1 MRESDD
7 DRLRRHLLATS
18 ADLDENALLRLA
30 LQHIVIALGGLG
42 GLAHLAELREK
53 GGFLR
58 LVATTGLPAEVVQR
72 WEHLQLVDD
81 SAPERAALRKATA
94 WAKTWP
100 SLSAPVHE
108 GSEIPPAGWSTVGA
122 FSVPLLIE
130 DRLVGT
136 ISTLL
141 GGEPPSDR
149 QEYAAELGLVIGR
162 RLAQVQA
169 QCASEQ
175 QIWRADHDHD
185 RRRRALATVQVG
197 TWEWQKATGVKMDD
211 IGEDLVSLAG
221 LTPHTWDHRP
231 ETWLARIHPDD
242 RTAVL
247 EETKRAMDTRET
259 CALEY
264 RVLDVNSQ
272 VHWMEQRGQ
281 FVHAENGVAE
291 RAYGTLADVTQR
303 RGKLEWLTTLQELHP
318 DPVFAMSMDNRVAW
332 GNMVMRNQGAAR
344 GVTIVGAVP
353 WEVDEAL
360 AGLGLQEML
369 ARARAAGGTAIT
381 QELQILREPE
391 TGAMVAYSA
400 RAAQVGEYVTVILE
414 DITERKRAEEI
425 ERARTQELWRTLKPK
440 ALPQLVAVTVAGR
453 HLTGRTAEIGGSW
466 YDAIQLSGGRV
477 MLVSGSVTGGGLSE
491 AITMG
496 QLRATV
502 AELVALDY
510 PLAELMARLGE
521 SEVVTSAL
529 AGGLQ
534 ALLLLALYD
543 ATTGCLSLVSAAH
556 PPPVLVTSALS
567 VDLSDLRVG
576 PGLGASPLVY
586 EITHVDVPDG
596 SLLALSTTGFT
607 GTQTDSGS
615 PCSRVTRL
623 LERVTLES
631 ESSLEEICDALADL
645 TQDESREGDAAVL
658 LARLNRVPQERVAA
672 WDLPWDPKSA
682 SSARRKILAQVR
694 EWDREDLA
702 FTGEL
707 VVSELV
713 GNVIRH
719 TEHGPL
725 RLRLL
730 QLDHDLVIEVYD
742 GSQSMPHMQPI
753 RLMEESGRGLMMI
766 GEMAAA
772 MNGGWGARYTRD
784 GKCIWVRLRGEGNE
798 SAGHGFALPSLA
810 VSTGRDHDDGG
821 EVPARSEAKL

>member
-1 MRESDD
+1 MTREE

-18 ADLDENALLRLA
+18 ADLDEEALLRLA

-42 GLAHLAELREK
+42 GLAHLAQLRED

-58 LVATTGLPAEVVQR
+58 LMAATGLPAAVVER
-72 WEHLQLVDD
+72 WEHLQFVDD
-81 SAPERAALRKATA
+81 SAPERAALHKETA
-94 WAKTWP
+94 WAWNWP
-100 SLSAPVHE
+100 STSTPAHE
-108 GSEIPPAGWSTVGA
+108 GWERPPAGWSTVGA

-141 GGEPPSDR
+141 RGEPSSER
-149 QEYAAELGLVIGR
+149 QEYAAELALVIGR

-169 QCASEQ
+169 ECASRPQVWGPDHGSEQ
-175 QIWRADHDHD
+175 
-185 RRRRALATVQVG
+185 RRRALATVQVG
-197 TWEWQKATGVKMDD
+197 TWEWHKATGVKLDD
-211 IGEDLVSLAG
+211 VGEDLVSLAG
-221 LTPHTWDHRP
+221 LTPRTWDHWP

-247 EETKRAMDTRET
+247 EEIKRAVDTRET
-259 CALEY
+259 CTLEY
-264 RVLDVNSQ
+264 RVLDGNGQ
-272 VHWMEQRGQ
+272 VHWIEQRGQ
-281 FVHAENGVAE
+281 LIYAENGVVE
-291 RAYGTLADVTQR
+291 RAYGTLADVTLR

-318 DPVFAMSMDNRVAW
+318 DPVFAMSTDNRVAW

-353 WEVDEAL
+353 WEVDETL

-400 RAAQVGEYVTVILE
+400 RAAQVGDYVTVMLE

-425 ERARTQELWRTLKPK
+425 ERARSRELWRTLRPK
-440 ALPQLVAVTVAGR
+440 ALPRLVAVTVAAR
-453 HLTGRTAEIGGSW
+453 HVTSRAEIGGTW

-477 MLVSGSVTGGGLSE
+477 MLVSGSVTGDGLSA

-502 AELVALDY
+502 AELTALDY

-521 SEVVTSAL
+521 SGVVTSAL

-534 ALLLLALYD
+534 AQLLLALYD
-543 ATTGCLSLVSAAH
+543 ATTGCLSLVSAEH
-556 PPPVLVTSALS
+556 PPPVLAAPALS
-567 VDLSDLRVG
+567 AKSPDLQIG
-576 PGLGASPLVY
+576 PGLGASPLAY
-586 EITHVDVPDG
+586 EITQVDVPDG
-596 SLLALSTTGFT
+596 SLLALSTTGFI
-607 GTQTDSGS
+607 GRQTDSGS
-615 PCSRVTRL
+615 AYYEATRL
-623 LERVTLES
+623 LERASTFDS
-631 ESSLEEICDALADL
+631 ESSLEEMCDALAEL
-645 TQDESREGDAAVL
+645 TKDESREGDVAVL
-658 LARLNRVPQERVAA
+658 LSRLTRVPQEHMAA
-672 WDLPWDPKSA
+672 WDLPWHPKSA
-682 SSARRKILAQVR
+682 SGARRKVSAQVC

-702 FTGEL
+702 FTAEL

-719 TEHGPL
+719 TDHGPL

-730 QLDHDLVIEVYD
+730 RLERDLVIEVYD
-742 GSQSMPHMQPI
+742 GSQSMPRMQPI

-772 MNGGWGARYTRD
+772 VNGSWGARYIQD
-784 GKCIWVRLRGEGNE
+784 GKCIWVRLRGEENE
-798 SAGHGFALPSLA
+798 SAGSKPDFPCNSILDETHAD
-810 VSTGRDHDDGG
+810 GRVVRD
-821 EVPARSEAKL
+821 RSEEML